1 MASKIVQKSKRREQL
16 PAFGFSEIRN
26 DPHHPSF
33 AESSCRPIFFSLI
46 FSGWKNHIIWLLTR
60 FFSYKAYLVF
70 IPRVRRALRL
80 ELPWIP
86 RPDDA
91 KEGAMSFRLFPKAPK
106 FFEFF
111 REQNRIIVEA
121 ATVLNT
127 ILLDFGDCDV
137 RCQMINRLEADG
149 DALNRKISQLLSTTF
164 ITPIDREDIHLINS
178 SQETILNHIQAISNR
193 IGVYEFTR
201 MRFPA
206 QRMVSNV
213 KDMVTAIGFLLGML
227 ENKGEVAESLGKV
240 KHQKKECEMLLLSGL
255 GELYDNPNPSPAEM
269 MEIIKWT
276 HVYDRIDKAFN
287 RAWQLAKAIEGIV
300 LKNA

>member
-1 MASKIVQKSKRREQL
+1 
-16 PAFGFSEIRN
+16 
-26 DPHHPSF
+26 
-33 AESSCRPIFFSLI
+33 
-46 FSGWKNHIIWLLTR
+46 
-60 FFSYKAYLVF
+60 
-70 IPRVRRALRL
+70 
-80 ELPWIP
+80 
-86 RPDDA
+86 
-91 KEGAMSFRLFPKAPK
+91 MSFRLFPKAPK

-127 ILLDFGDCDV
+127 IVLDYGDCDV

-149 DALNRKISQLLSTTF
+149 DALNRTISQLLSTTF

-213 KDMVTAIGFLLGML
+213 KDMVTAIGVLLGML
-227 ENKGEVAESLGKV
+227 ENKGEVAEYVGQV

-255 GELYDNPNPSPAEM
+255 GELYDSPNTSPAEL

-287 RAWQLAKAIEGIV
+287 RAWQLAKAIEGVV

>member
-1 MASKIVQKSKRREQL
+1 
-16 PAFGFSEIRN
+16 
-26 DPHHPSF
+26 
-33 AESSCRPIFFSLI
+33 
-46 FSGWKNHIIWLLTR
+46 
-60 FFSYKAYLVF
+60 
-70 IPRVRRALRL
+70 
-80 ELPWIP
+80 
-86 RPDDA
+86 
-91 KEGAMSFRLFPKAPK
+91 MSFRLFPKAPK

-127 ILLDFGDCDV
+127 IVLDYGDCDV

-149 DALNRKISQLLSTTF
+149 DALNRTISQLLSTTF

-213 KDMVTAIGFLLGML
+213 KDMVTAIGVLLGML
-227 ENKGEVAESLGKV
+227 ENKGEVAESVGKV

-255 GELYDNPNPSPAEM
+255 GELYDSPNTSPAEL

>member
-1 MASKIVQKSKRREQL
+1 
-16 PAFGFSEIRN
+16 
-26 DPHHPSF
+26 
-33 AESSCRPIFFSLI
+33 
-46 FSGWKNHIIWLLTR
+46 
-60 FFSYKAYLVF
+60 
-70 IPRVRRALRL
+70 
-80 ELPWIP
+80 
-86 RPDDA
+86 
-91 KEGAMSFRLFPKAPK
+91 MSFRLFPKAPK

-121 ATVLNT
+121 ATLLNT
-127 ILLDFGDCDV
+127 IVLDFGECDL

-149 DALNRKISQLLSTTF
+149 DALNRTISQLLSTTF

-193 IGVYEFTR
+193 IGVYEFTH

-206 QRMVSNV
+206 RRMVSNV
-213 KDMVTAIGFLLGML
+213 KDMVTSIGVLLGML
-227 ENKGEVAESLGKV
+227 ENKGEVADYVGQV

-255 GELYDNPNPSPAEM
+255 GELYDNPNASMAEM

>member
-1 MASKIVQKSKRREQL
+1 
-16 PAFGFSEIRN
+16 
-26 DPHHPSF
+26 
-33 AESSCRPIFFSLI
+33 
-46 FSGWKNHIIWLLTR
+46 
-60 FFSYKAYLVF
+60 
-70 IPRVRRALRL
+70 
-80 ELPWIP
+80 
-86 RPDDA
+86 
-91 KEGAMSFRLFPKAPK
+91 MSFRLFPKAPK
-106 FFEFF
+106 FFGFF

-127 ILLDFGDCDV
+127 IVHDFGDCDV

-149 DALNRKISQLLSTTF
+149 DALNRTISQLLSTTF

-206 QRMVSNV
+206 QRMVSNL
-213 KDMVTAIGFLLGML
+213 KDMVTAIGVLLGML
-227 ENKGEVAESLGKV
+227 ENKGEVADYVGQV

-255 GELYDNPNPSPAEM
+255 GELYDSPNTSSAEL

-287 RAWQLAKAIEGIV
+287 RAWQLAKAIEGVV

>member
-1 MASKIVQKSKRREQL
+1 
-16 PAFGFSEIRN
+16 
-26 DPHHPSF
+26 
-33 AESSCRPIFFSLI
+33 
-46 FSGWKNHIIWLLTR
+46 
-60 FFSYKAYLVF
+60 
-70 IPRVRRALRL
+70 
-80 ELPWIP
+80 
-86 RPDDA
+86 
-91 KEGAMSFRLFPKAPK
+91 MSFRLFPKAPK
-106 FFEFF
+106 FFGFF
-111 REQNRIIVEA
+111 RDQNRIIVEA

-127 ILLDFGDCDV
+127 IVLDYGDCDV
-137 RCQMINRLEADG
+137 RSQIINRLEADG
-149 DALNRKISQLLSTTF
+149 DALNRTISQLLSTTF

-206 QRMVSNV
+206 QRMVSNL
-213 KDMVTAIGFLLGML
+213 KDMVTAIGVLLGML
-227 ENKGEVAESLGKV
+227 ENKGEVAEYVGQV

-255 GELYDNPNPSPAEM
+255 GELYDSPNTSPAEL

>member
-1 MASKIVQKSKRREQL
+1 
-16 PAFGFSEIRN
+16 
-26 DPHHPSF
+26 
-33 AESSCRPIFFSLI
+33 
-46 FSGWKNHIIWLLTR
+46 
-60 FFSYKAYLVF
+60 
-70 IPRVRRALRL
+70 
-80 ELPWIP
+80 
-86 RPDDA
+86 
-91 KEGAMSFRLFPKAPK
+91 MSFRLFPKAPK
-106 FFEFF
+106 FFGFF
-111 REQNRIIVEA
+111 RDQNRIIVEA

-127 ILLDFGDCDV
+127 IVLDYGDCDV
-137 RCQMINRLEADG
+137 RCQIINRLEADG
-149 DALNRKISQLLSTTF
+149 DALNRTISQLLSTTF

-213 KDMVTAIGFLLGML
+213 KDMVTAVGVLLGML
-227 ENKGEVAESLGKV
+227 ENKGEVADYVGKV

-255 GELYDNPNPSPAEM
+255 GELYDSPNTSPAEL

>member
-1 MASKIVQKSKRREQL
+1 
-16 PAFGFSEIRN
+16 
-26 DPHHPSF
+26 
-33 AESSCRPIFFSLI
+33 
-46 FSGWKNHIIWLLTR
+46 
-60 FFSYKAYLVF
+60 
-70 IPRVRRALRL
+70 
-80 ELPWIP
+80 
-86 RPDDA
+86 
-91 KEGAMSFRLFPKAPK
+91 MSFRLFPKAPK

-111 REQNRIIVEA
+111 REQNRIIIEA

-127 ILLDFGDCDV
+127 IVLDYGDCDV

-149 DALNRKISQLLSTTF
+149 DALNRTISQLLSTTF

-213 KDMVTAIGFLLGML
+213 KDMVIAIGVLLGML
-227 ENKGEVAESLGKV
+227 ENKGEVADCVGQV

-255 GELYDNPNPSPAEM
+255 GELYDDPNLAPAEM

-287 RAWQLAKAIEGIV
+287 RTWQLTKAIEGIV